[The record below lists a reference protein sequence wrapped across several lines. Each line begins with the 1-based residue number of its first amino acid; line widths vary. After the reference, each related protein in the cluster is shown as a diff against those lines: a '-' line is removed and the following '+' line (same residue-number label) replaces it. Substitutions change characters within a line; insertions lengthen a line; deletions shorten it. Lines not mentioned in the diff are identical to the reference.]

1 MAINILECRRF
12 DATYPSIK
20 KLRTVKD
27 YEIDLELGNDRTV
40 VIDEVPHQIARGNIC
55 IRKPGQTIYALSNTP
70 LVTQSSI
77 LLTLD
82 FTGTQSAEHY
92 SRNIE
97 GPLQKKWDSSLLDR
111 LSGVIVPHSENAFIS
126 IYNELL
132 SVAFTDRES
141 AELLVMELLHK
152 LNAEIFRREYAKK
165 KPSDTACSQV
175 LRYMK
180 DNLEKNITLEM
191 LADTVHLDKSY
202 LVRLFRNTYGIT
214 PIKMLIRLRME
225 HACDLIANTDM
236 PISDIAT
243 ACGYPYPSY
252 FTVEYKKHFGTTPL
266 KHRNPKL

>member
-1 MAINILECRRF
+1 MAINILECRKF
-12 DATYPSIK
+12 DATY
-20 KLRTVKD
+20 KLSKNVRTVKD
-27 YEIDLELGNDRTV
+27 YEIDLELGAPRTI
-40 VIDEVPHQIARGNIC
+40 VIDDTTHQIARGNVC
-55 IRKPGQTIYALSNTP
+55 IRKPGQTVYGLSTAP
-70 LVTQSSI
+70 IVTQSSI

-82 FTGTQSAEHY
+82 FSGNQPADHY
-92 SRNIE
+92 SRNIA
-97 GPLQKKWDSSLLDR
+97 GPIQEAWASDLLDR
-111 LSGVIVPHSENAFIS
+111 LDGVIVPHSENAFIS

-132 SVAFTDRES
+132 SVAFTDREL